1 MKTSIATTLLT
12 WQLWHSWCLIRQ
24 YKASH
29 LVGIGTFQ
37 QAGGAQVEM
46 LRKNTLT
53 SDHLSDLRVKPRP
66 SGR

>member
-1 MKTSIATTLLT
+1 
-12 WQLWHSWCLIRQ
+12 
-24 YKASH
+24 
-29 LVGIGTFQ
+29 
-37 QAGGAQVEM
+37 VEM